1 MTHIASRGMEEVP
14 CSFSISFVKFEGHMG
29 RKIDDFDPISA
40 FPDDCFQGLP
50 FNFNAQGHTD
60 HLQSH

>member
-1 MTHIASRGMEEVP
+1 
-14 CSFSISFVKFEGHMG
+14 MG

-40 FPDDCFQGLP
+40 FPDDRFQGLP

>member
-1 MTHIASRGMEEVP
+1 
-14 CSFSISFVKFEGHMG
+14 MG

-40 FPDDCFQGLP
+40 FPNDRFQGLP

-60 HLQSH
+60 PVETPSDCVPCILYPIISPYFLFGRFVIEI